1 MKIYSYKEVAD
12 IIGIQAPAV
21 YAKVRRK
28 VFPNEFKTT
37 IVNEQ
42 NKVIQALTEE
52 GLQLLKDEYKIT
64 DEKVNEENK
73 SLLGNLELVKQGDFL
88 GTKCDFYKDMN
99 DNIYMTRK
107 QIAEALD
114 YKDEEYVKKLHKG
127 NRKLLDSLS
136 IEISRFNNIRQ
147 NVVGYKALDNSQ
159 SLKGVQKQHHLES
172 DINSIHQNDVGLKT
186 VETSGFNIQGI
197 SDTPFKNDTN
207 TSLQGN
213 MEFNNIQQNVGQC
226 KASENANELKV
237 CQNDIPLKADLHPDT
252 LLYNEDGIYEIT
264 FLSRQPKAEEFRVWV
279 RERIKEIRKFGFTT
293 QTNGGGV
300 HTVDAMA
307 EFFFGKEDSAG
318 KLAFTELVKTKIKLE
333 MENSKQQDLITAQNE
348 ELEKQKPK
356 VRFAE
361 QVAGS
366 SDVISVNAMAKLLHK
381 NGINIGQNRLYEWLR
396 NSKLVMRIKEGKLL
410 VNTPTQKAVD
420 SGILSIEER
429 VFVDKY
435 GEQRISTI
443 TRVTPKGQHFI
454 LNKFLNNLAYQ
465 S

>member
-64 DEKVNEENK
+64 DKKVNEENK
-73 SLLGNLELVKQGDFL
+73 VLLGNLELVKQGDFL

-99 DNIYMTRK
+99 DNIYMTRR

-114 YKDEEYVKKLHKG
+114 YKNERQIEIIHSRNKKE
-127 NRKLLDSLS
+127 LDNMSV
-136 IEISRFNNIRQ
+136 EISRFNN
-147 NVVGYKALDNSQ
+147 
-159 SLKGVQKQHHLES
+159 
-172 DINSIHQNDVGLKT
+172 IHQNDVGLKT
-186 VETSGFNIQGI
+186 VETSIFN
-197 SDTPFKNDTN
+197 
-207 TSLQGN
+207 
-213 MEFNNIQQNVGQC
+213 
-226 KASENANELKV
+226 LKP
-237 CQNDIPLKADLHPDT
+237 NT

-264 FLSRQPKAEEFRVWV
+264 FLSRQPKAEEFRAWV
-279 RERIKEIRKFGFTT
+279 RERIKEIRKYGFTT
-293 QTNGGGV
+293 QTNEDGTHNV
-300 HTVDAMA
+300 LAMA
-307 EFFFGKEDSAG
+307 DFLHGKEDSAG
-318 KLAFTELVKTKIKLE
+318 KLAFIALAKWKIKATEELKE
-333 MENSKQQDLITAQNE
+333 KQDLITAQNE

-356 VRFAE
+356 VQFAE

-420 SGILSIEER
+420 SGVLSIEER

-465 S
+465 G

>member
-1 MKIYSYKEVAD
+1 MT
-12 IIGIQAPAV
+12 
-21 YAKVRRK
+21 R
-28 VFPNEFKTT
+28 
-37 IVNEQ
+37 EQ
-42 NKVIQALTEE
+42 ISQAL
-52 GLQLLKDEYKIT
+52 EYKDT
-64 DEKVNEENK
+64 KAVEKIHERNK
-73 SLLGNLELVKQGDFL
+73 KELDKESVE
-88 GTKCDFYKDMN
+88 
-99 DNIYMTRK
+99 
-107 QIAEALD
+107 IA
-114 YKDEEYVKKLHKG
+114 
-127 NRKLLDSLS
+127 
-136 IEISRFNNIRQ
+136 RFNNVRQ
-147 NVVGYKALDNSQ
+147 NVGD
-159 SLKGVQKQHHLES
+159 LKPSK
-172 DINSIHQNDVGLKT
+172 IH
-186 VETSGFNIQGI
+186 
-197 SDTPFKNDTN
+197 PFT
-207 TSLQGN
+207 
-213 MEFNNIQQNVGQC
+213 I
-226 KASENANELKV
+226 
-237 CQNDIPLKADLHPDT
+237 
-252 LLYNEDGIYEIT
+252 LYNEDGVYDIC
-264 FLSRQPKAEEFRVWV
+264 FFSSQPVAFKFRRWV
-279 RERIKEIRKFGFTT
+279 TDRIREIRKFGFTT

-356 VRFAE
+356 VQFAE

>member
-52 GLQLLKDEYKIT
+52 GLQLLKDEYNIADK
-64 DEKVNEENK
+64 KVNEENK
-73 SLLGNLELVKQGDFL
+73 NLLGNLELVKQGDFL

-99 DNIYMTRK
+99 DNIYMTRE
-107 QIAEALD
+107 QICRALD
-114 YKDEEYVKKLHKG
+114 YKNERQVEIIHSRNKKE
-127 NRKLLDSLS
+127 LDNMSV
-136 IEISRFNNIRQ
+136 EISRFNN
-147 NVVGYKALDNSQ
+147 
-159 SLKGVQKQHHLES
+159 
-172 DINSIHQNDVGLKT
+172 IHQNDVGLKT
-186 VETSGFNIQGI
+186 IETSIFN
-197 SDTPFKNDTN
+197 
-207 TSLQGN
+207 
-213 MEFNNIQQNVGQC
+213 
-226 KASENANELKV
+226 LKP
-237 CQNDIPLKADLHPDT
+237 NT
-252 LLYNEDGIYEIT
+252 LLYNEDGVYEIT
-264 FLSRQPKAEEFRVWV
+264 FLSRQPKAEEFRAWV
-279 RERIKEIRKFGFTT
+279 RERIKEIRKYGFTT

-300 HTVDAMA
+300 HTVGAMA
-307 EFFFGKEDSAG
+307 EFLFGKEDSAG

-333 MENSKQQDLITAQNE
+333 MENSKQKDLITAQNE

-356 VRFAE
+356 VQFAE
-361 QVAGS
+361 QIAS
-366 SDVISVNAMAKLLHK
+366 SNDVISVNAMAKLLHK

>member
-73 SLLGNLELVKQGDFL
+73 NLLGNLELVKQGDFL
-88 GTKCDFYKDMN
+88 GTKCDFYRDMN
-99 DNIYMTRK
+99 DNIYMTRE
-107 QIAEALD
+107 QICRALD
-114 YKDEEYVKKLHKG
+114 YKDKTPLVRLHQNYEKEL
-127 NRKLLDSLS
+127 NSMS
-136 IEISRFNNIRQ
+136 VEISRFSK
-147 NVVGYKALDNSQ
+147 VVS
-159 SLKGVQKQHHLES
+159 KQHHLE
-172 DINSIHQNDVGLKT
+172 NAQ
-186 VETSGFNIQGI
+186 NIQ
-197 SDTPFKNDTN
+197 S
-207 TSLQGN
+207 
-213 MEFNNIQQNVGQC
+213 
-226 KASENANELKV
+226 
-237 CQNDIPLKADLHPDT
+237 DT

-264 FLSRQPKAEEFRVWV
+264 FLSRQPKAEEFRAWV
-279 RERIKEIRKFGFTT
+279 RERIKEIRKYGFTT
-293 QTNGGGV
+293 QTNEDGTHNV
-300 HTVDAMA
+300 LAMA
-307 EFFFGKEDSAG
+307 DFLHGKEDSAG
-318 KLAFTELVKTKIKLE
+318 KLAFIALAEWKIKATEELKE
-333 MENSKQQDLITAQNE
+333 KQDLITAQNE

-356 VRFAE
+356 VQFAE